1 MAKVWSKIPGSHYS
15 VSINGEVRNDLTG
28 QIKTPHKNGSGY
40 YDVHLY
46 DNSKSTVHKIHRL
59 VADAFIP
66 NPEDKPCINHIDGNK
81 TNNNVDN
88 LEWVT
93 HSENMKHAY
102 RTGLAK
108 PHPTYGMRGKKN
120 PNGGRKGK
128 PIICTTTNQTFESIV
143 EASNVLDIPQ
153 SSIWDCVKGLRPL
166 THGLH
171 FEYL

>member
-1 MAKVWSKIPGSHYS
+1 MVEQWSKIPNFDYS
-15 VSINGEVRNDLTG
+15 VSNYGNVRNDKTNR
-28 QIKTPHKNGSGY
+28 IKEKHIDRYGY
-40 YDVHLY
+40 DIVHLY
-46 DNSKSTVHKIHRL
+46 KNGIRFNKRVHRL
-59 VADAFIP
+59 VAEAFVN
-66 NPEDKPCINHIDGNK
+66 NPENKACVNHIDGDK
-81 TNNNVDN
+81 LNNSADN

-93 HSENMKHAY
+93 YSENMKHAY

-108 PHPTYGMRGKKN
+108 PHPTYGMRGKRN

-128 PIICTTTNQTFESIV
+128 PIICTTTNQTFESII